1 MTIKDKNKNKKY
13 FKNIIVSLM
22 GKHNILN
29 TTAAISICLNL
40 GIAPKIIKKAL
51 YNFSGVQRRMTK
63 IFSKN
68 KVEFYDDYAHH
79 PTEIFSV
86 LESVKKVFQKTISY

>member
-1 MTIKDKNKNKKY
+1 
-13 FKNIIVSLM
+13 M

-86 LESVKKVFQKTISY
+86 LINSLSKKSFKKEKLFQFFNHIDIQE